1 MREWSFLRPV
11 RQQTAEEESESED
24 GIAMRAGIHDFLF
37 HQPGN
42 LTLHAFG
49 FSQIRR
55 VAIGFF
61 QRYDLLAI
69 RAFRHGW
76 SIPPQ
81 GGPSSPT
88 MPPVPAEDR
97 EPSLGIT

>member
-1 MREWSFLRPV
+1 
-11 RQQTAEEESESED
+11 
-24 GIAMRAGIHDFLF
+24 MRAGIHDFLF

-81 GGPSSPT
+81 GGPSSPVPCHQCLPKT
-88 MPPVPAEDR
+88 ENPVLGS
-97 EPSLGIT
+97 PSEAKRQ